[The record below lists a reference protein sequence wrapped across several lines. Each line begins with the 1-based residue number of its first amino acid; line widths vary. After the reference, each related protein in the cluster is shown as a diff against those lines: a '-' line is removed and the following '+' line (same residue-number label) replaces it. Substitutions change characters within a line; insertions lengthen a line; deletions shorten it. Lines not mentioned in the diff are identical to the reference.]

1 MDAEQKVQ
9 PIAGDKPDS
18 GGRSQSTIE
27 FPYMDLDSAVEA
39 AEAVHKI
46 GGSSC
51 DWDQLAASLSLSALG
66 GGFRLKMIGAR
77 TFGVVGYDRGKVNL
91 TALGLRVV
99 DPQQAKA
106 AKAEAFLSVQLYRAI
121 YEKFKG
127 NSLPPQAGLER
138 EMVNLGVAPKQSD
151 KARQVFQRSAKQ
163 AGFFEFGID
172 RLVMP
177 PLNGAPQPA
186 ATSAPAPEKAPVLA
200 AGGGGG
206 DDLHP
211 FIKGLLQK
219 LPEPESEWP
228 VEQRAKWLT
237 TAMNIFDLMYTTPA
251 NADTKFVTIEVKSV

>member
-9 PIAGDKPDS
+9 PIAGEKPEAS
-18 GGRSQSTIE
+18 GRSQSTIE
-27 FPYMDLDSAVEA
+27 FPYMDLESAVEVA
-39 AEAVHKI
+39 ANVHEI

-51 DWDQLAASLSLSALG
+51 DWDQLAARMGQAAQG
-66 GGFRLKMIGAR
+66 GGFRQKLIGAR
-77 TFGVVGYDRGKVNL
+77 TFGVVSYDRGKVNL
-91 TALGLRVV
+91 TALGLRIV
-99 DPQQAKA
+99 DQQQAKA
-106 AKAEAFLSVQLYRAI
+106 AKVEAFLSVPLYRAI

-151 KARQVFQRSAKQ
+151 KARQAFQRSAKQ

-172 RLVMP
+172 RLVSP
-177 PLNGAPQPA
+177 PLNGGAQA
-186 ATSAPAPEKAPVLA
+186 AAAVSPAPEKPRELS

-219 LPEPESEWP
+219 LPAPESEWP

-237 TAMNIFDLMYTTPA
+237 TAMNIFDLMYTAPPDSA
-251 NADTKFVTIEVKSV
+251 SKLVTIEVKSV